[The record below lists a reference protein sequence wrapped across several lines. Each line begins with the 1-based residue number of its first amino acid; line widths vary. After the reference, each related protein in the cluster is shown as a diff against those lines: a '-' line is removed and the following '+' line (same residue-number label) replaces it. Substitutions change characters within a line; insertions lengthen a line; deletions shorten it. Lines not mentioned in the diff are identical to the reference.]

1 MIEYLLLTMPP
12 RTSFT
17 SSFSISNLNNEVVCP
32 LHNQDGSGCRKRCLG
47 EKRYRSMQEHIR
59 RAHPENYIPK
69 LPATEES
76 FRLMITTLPSERPQ
90 SLNKPELSPKRISNP
105 SYTNDLSDEKIIVLC
120 NERKTHSRD
129 FSSSPNTPVNTPKDL
144 EEHQT
149 KSNSSTA
156 AALTKFQ
163 SNSLEPESELER
175 GWSSDIEVQKQG
187 MRHSIEFSTPKIGTY
202 DTRSDSFSPLSQR
215 GEILPSILSTPQ
227 FERSSTLPPIRR
239 IHTVNRPRKESI
251 SKRAREPQHKK
262 NNPKGENAH
271 LWRINFDRKAQST
284 EISSGLSG
292 AWGKRWEDL
301 IDAATSATKD
311 AYEISHLRSTPA
323 VESIIKEPIENKAIP
338 LNSLNRDS
346 LPVFTATHSYYERY
360 QASPLQQTLTPPSN
374 SRDIPD
380 TIKFMV
386 NDETSKEIKFE
397 KNSHSSLELSSRSIQ
412 IYCAACHSLSFL
424 GQSYVCTECI
434 CGICETCV
442 DALMTNYGA
451 RRKCPKCA
459 TIGGRYKKINLDIR
473 T

>member
-1 MIEYLLLTMPP
+1 MPP
-12 RTSFT
+12 RTSLT
-17 SSFSISNLNNEVVCP
+17 SSFSISDLNNEVVCP
-32 LHNQDGSGCRKRCLG
+32 LRNQDGSGCRKRCLG

-59 RAHPENYIPK
+59 RTHPENYIPK

-76 FRLMITTLPSERPQ
+76 FQLMITTLPSDRPQ
-90 SLNKPELSPKRISNP
+90 FLNKPDLSPKSMSAP
-105 SYTNDLSDEKIIVLC
+105 SDSNDLSDDKLLVRDK
-120 NERKTHSRD
+120 ERKNHFRD
-129 FSSSPNTPVNTPKDL
+129 SSSSPNTPVNTPKAS
-144 EEHQT
+144 EERQT
-149 KSNSSTA
+149 KSTISTA
-156 AALTKFQ
+156 AALTQFQ

-175 GWSSDIEVQKQG
+175 GWSSDIEVHKQA

-202 DTRSDSFSPLSQR
+202 DTRSDSFSPLSRR
-215 GEILPSILSTPQ
+215 GELLPSILSNPQ
-227 FERSSTLPPIRR
+227 FERSSTLPPIQR
-239 IHTVNRPRKESI
+239 IPSVNRPRKESL
-251 SKRAREPQHKK
+251 SKRAREPQHKR
-262 NNPKGENAH
+262 NRSRGENAH

-284 EISSGLSG
+284 EISNSLSV

-311 AYEISHLRSTPA
+311 TDESSQLRSTPV
-323 VESIIKEPIENKAIP
+323 VESTIKEPMEKQAIP
-338 LNSLNRDS
+338 LTSLNRDS
-346 LPVFTATHSYYERY
+346 LPVFTATHSYYQGY

-386 NDETSKEIKFE
+386 NSEPSKDIKFE
-397 KNSHSSLELSSRSIQ
+397 KNCHPDSSLEFSSRTIQ
-412 IYCAACHSLSFL
+412 IYCAACHGLSCL